1 MLRAEGDAGELTR
14 TAGKGHLGVQ
24 ERGLTVTQG
33 KMTSMPASPP
43 PGWDL
48 MDPGVATY
56 ATAAQQR
63 AYIAAMKRIRE
74 GRRAGDPVRVYICA
88 APHIARRVQWEQRL
102 AKIAHRLP
110 GAELLQFDDLFTPEN
125 YADKWRQEAAGF
137 DGMVVVG
144 STKRGANGHVYRL
157 GETARLE
164 VIDMVKAGKPVL
176 LHAKGLGLIPFVD
189 CKIHRVGGQR
199 LRTKITVPDDWNPAD
214 YEPTLRAA
222 LRALRPRIPEAATT
236 KDAPPHLVHPFAAPS
251 R

>member
-1 MLRAEGDAGELTR
+1 
-14 TAGKGHLGVQ
+14 VQ
-24 ERGLTVTQG
+24 EQGLTVAQG

-43 PGWDL
+43 PGWDAL
-48 MDPGVATY
+48 HPGVATY

-63 AYIAAMKRIRE
+63 AYIAAMKKIRE
-74 GRRAGDPVRVYICA
+74 GRKVGDPVRVYICA
-88 APHIARRVQWEQRL
+88 APHIAHRTQWEQRL
-102 AKIAHRLP
+102 AKIRHRLP
-110 GAELLQFDDLFTPEN
+110 GAQLLQFDDLFTPET
-125 YADKWRQEAAGF
+125 YAEQWKQEAAGF

-176 LHAKGLGLIPFVD
+176 IHAKGLGLIPFVD
-189 CKIHRVGGQR
+189 CKIHRVGGER
-199 LRTKITVPDDWNPAD
+199 LRTKVTVPDDWNPAD

-222 LRALRPRIPEAATT
+222 LRALRPRSPEADKP
-236 KDAPPHLVHPFAAPS
+236 KDAPPHLTHPFAAPP